1 MNIKIN
7 KTSRLLLC
15 FVALTTWML
24 GACDDTMEGT
34 NMLGFPTDTLSYVVN
49 PNDTVAIPVNVSA
62 NWRLLSSKDWCRTEG
77 AMTTPLMSGKD
88 TVLFIVSDKGQGFG
102 DDKAEITLRMNDES
116 RVIAIITRLGK
127 SYFMEISDNNGVY
140 AAGQSILLG
149 TSGSAKLNVRTNISS
164 ILQNSP
170 QWLKVTRDGETMA
183 LEVVKDSVKYTINN
197 PNDSLILFNSDT
209 TFRRSFHVHYVG
221 MDSMDLRV
229 KSSIDSLIVSRNAK
243 HCKVGDTRYS
253 TPMSFSVEALNDQY
267 KLVSVSYESDGCRML
282 PKKEQWFEVE
292 DDRRGN
298 IRLSFEEENPEDNR
312 RMASLLALPQGIIDS
327 LSNCS
332 EGYEA
337 ALANFLFNGSDL
349 REEVRKFRL
358 VKMVQLGKMEITI
371 SPEARWDLRV
381 STDGATY
388 SDAMSGADFDA
399 HENPVEATITT
410 EFGYK
415 LLCASYDSQVGCVL
429 MEVNDS
435 WLDITDD
442 QKSKVKVRFKANE
455 GNERILYLFALPL
468 PLIEDIETESVDFY
482 EALSE
487 RLFDNVDGLMEIK
500 VATEQFVIAR
510 FVQQANEENS
520 IKVLK
525 RAVESMDVAKETSE
539 EWLAIAAEKGVAAN
553 KVFHCRLSLDYK
565 YLINPLLPL
574 NLWDTSFEENKDRIE
589 IYGKSGTPYEIGS
602 MTSEDKPFSGEYMM
616 DVAIEGNYMLW
627 QLRANEY
634 AVDPEN
640 FVYEFYVKED
650 FIIYFIDNDTEYLKA
665 LVVEIK

>member
-15 FVALTTWML
+15 FVVLTTWML

-62 NWRLLSSKDWCRTEG
+62 NWRLLSSKDWCRTGG
-77 AMTTPLMSGKD
+77 AMTTPLKSGKD
-88 TVLFIVSDKGQGFG
+88 TVLFIISDKGQGFG
-102 DDKAEITLRMNDES
+102 DEKAEITLRMNDES

-127 SYFMEISDNNGVY
+127 SYFMEISDNDGVY
-140 AAGQSILLG
+140 AAGQSIQLG

-371 SPEARWDLRV
+371 SPETRWDLRV

-388 SDAMSGADFDA
+388 SDAMSGTDFDA

-415 LLCASYDSQVGCVL
+415 LLCASYDSQVGCTL

-574 NLWDTSFEENKDRIE
+574 NLWDTSIEENKDRIE

-602 MTSEDKPFSGEYMM
+602 MTSEDKPFSGEYTMM
-616 DVAIEGNYMLW
+616 EDMEGDYMLV

>member
-7 KTSRLLLC
+7 KTNRLLLC

-62 NWRLLSSKDWCRTEG
+62 NWRLLSSKDWCRTGG
-77 AMTTPLMSGKD
+77 AMTTPLKSGKD
-88 TVLFIVSDKGQGFG
+88 TVLFIISDKGQGFG
-102 DDKAEITLRMNDES
+102 DEKAEITLRMNDES

-127 SYFMEISDNNGVY
+127 SYFMEISDNDGVY
-140 AAGQSILLG
+140 AAGQSIQLG

-388 SDAMSGADFDA
+388 SDAMSGTDFDA

-415 LLCASYDSQVGCVL
+415 LLCASYDSQVGCTL

-468 PLIEDIETESVDFY
+468 PLIEDIETEPVDFY

-565 YLINPLLPL
+565 YLINPLLSL

-602 MTSEDKPFSGEYMM
+602 MTSEDKPFSGEYTMM
-616 DVAIEGNYMLW
+616 EDMEGDYMLV

-634 AVDPEN
+634 EVDPEN

>member
-62 NWRLLSSKDWCRTEG
+62 NWRLLSSKDWCRTGG
-77 AMTTPLMSGKD
+77 AMTTPLKSGKD
-88 TVLFIVSDKGQGFG
+88 TVLFIISDKGQGFG
-102 DDKAEITLRMNDES
+102 DEKAEITLRMNDES

-127 SYFMEISDNNGVY
+127 SYFMEISDNDGVY
-140 AAGQSILLG
+140 AAGQSIQLG

-337 ALANFLFNGSDL
+337 ALANSLFNGSDL

-388 SDAMSGADFDA
+388 SDAMSGTDFDA

-415 LLCASYDSQVGCVL
+415 LLCASYDSQVGCTL

-589 IYGKSGTPYEIGS
+589 IYGKSGAPYEIGS
-602 MTSEDKPFSGEYMM
+602 MTSEDKPFSGEYTMM
-616 DVAIEGNYMLW
+616 EDMEGDYMLV

-640 FVYEFYVKED
+640 FEYEFYVKED

>member
-62 NWRLLSSKDWCRTEG
+62 NWRLLSSKDWCRTGG
-77 AMTTPLMSGKD
+77 AMTTPLKSGKD
-88 TVLFIVSDKGQGFG
+88 TVLFIISDKGQGFG
-102 DDKAEITLRMNDES
+102 DEKAEITLRMNDES

-127 SYFMEISDNNGVY
+127 SYFMEISDNDGVY
-140 AAGQSILLG
+140 AAGQSIQLG

-221 MDSMDLRV
+221 MDCMDLRV

-388 SDAMSGADFDA
+388 SDAMSGTDFDA

-415 LLCASYDSQVGCVL
+415 LLCASYDSQVGCTL

-574 NLWDTSFEENKDRIE
+574 NLWDTSIEENKDRIE

-602 MTSEDKPFSGEYMM
+602 MTSEDKPFSGEYTMM
-616 DVAIEGNYMLW
+616 EDMEGDYMLV

-634 AVDPEN
+634 EVDPEN

>member
-62 NWRLLSSKDWCRTEG
+62 NWRLLSSKDWCRTGG
-77 AMTTPLMSGKD
+77 AMTTPLKSGKD
-88 TVLFIVSDKGQGFG
+88 TVLFIISDKGQGFG
-102 DDKAEITLRMNDES
+102 DEKAEITLRMNDES

-127 SYFMEISDNNGVY
+127 SYFMEISDNDGVY
-140 AAGQSILLG
+140 AAGQSIQLG

-337 ALANFLFNGSDL
+337 ALANSLFNGSDL

-388 SDAMSGADFDA
+388 SDAMSGTDFDA

-415 LLCASYDSQVGCVL
+415 LLCASYDSQVGCTL

-589 IYGKSGTPYEIGS
+589 IYGKSGAPYEIGS
-602 MTSEDKPFSGEYMM
+602 MTSEDKPFSGEYTMM
-616 DVAIEGNYMLW
+616 EDMEGDYMLV

>member
-62 NWRLLSSKDWCRTEG
+62 NWRLLSSKDWCRTGG
-77 AMTTPLMSGKD
+77 AMTTPLKSGKD
-88 TVLFIVSDKGQGFG
+88 TVLFIISDKGQGFG
-102 DDKAEITLRMNDES
+102 DEKAEITLRMNDES

-127 SYFMEISDNNGVY
+127 SYFMEISDNDGVY
-140 AAGQSILLG
+140 AAGQSIQLG

-388 SDAMSGADFDA
+388 SDAMSGTDFDA

-415 LLCASYDSQVGCVL
+415 LLCASYDSQVGCTL

-602 MTSEDKPFSGEYMM
+602 MTSEDKPFSGEYTMM
-616 DVAIEGNYMLW
+616 EDMEGDYMLV

>member
-62 NWRLLSSKDWCRTEG
+62 NWRLLSSKDWCRTGG
-77 AMTTPLMSGKD
+77 AMTTPLKSGKD
-88 TVLFIVSDKGQGFG
+88 TVLFIISDKGQGFG
-102 DDKAEITLRMNDES
+102 DEKAEITLRMNDES

-127 SYFMEISDNNGVY
+127 SYFMEISDNDGVY
-140 AAGQSILLG
+140 AAGQSIQLG

-221 MDSMDLRV
+221 MDSMDFRV

-388 SDAMSGADFDA
+388 SDAMSGTDFDA

-415 LLCASYDSQVGCVL
+415 LLCASYDSQVGCTL

-602 MTSEDKPFSGEYMM
+602 MTSEDKPFSGEYTMM
-616 DVAIEGNYMLW
+616 EDMEGDYMLV

>member
-62 NWRLLSSKDWCRTEG
+62 NWRLLSSKDWCRTGG
-77 AMTTPLMSGKD
+77 AMTTPLKSGKD
-88 TVLFIVSDKGQGFG
+88 TVLFIISDKGQGFG
-102 DDKAEITLRMNDES
+102 DEKAEITLRMNDES

-127 SYFMEISDNNGVY
+127 SYFMEISDNDGVY
-140 AAGQSILLG
+140 AAGQSIQLG

-388 SDAMSGADFDA
+388 SDAMSGTDFDA

-415 LLCASYDSQVGCVL
+415 LLCASYDSQVGCTL

-468 PLIEDIETESVDFY
+468 PLIEDLETESVDFY

-602 MTSEDKPFSGEYMM
+602 MTSEDKPFSGEYTMM
-616 DVAIEGNYMLW
+616 EDMEGDYMLV